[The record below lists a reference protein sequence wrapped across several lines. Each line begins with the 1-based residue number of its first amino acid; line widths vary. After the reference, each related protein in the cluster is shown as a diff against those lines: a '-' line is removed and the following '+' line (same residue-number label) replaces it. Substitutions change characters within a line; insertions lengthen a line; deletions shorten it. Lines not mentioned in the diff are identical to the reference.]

1 MGRREPSIQTNN
13 PGRESRPVGSTVV
26 DAEGRSGTIRRQVDD
41 PAGAHY
47 VVDSDT
53 GDTLLIPISLL
64 RRQSEGAFSLAY
76 TFSALREMGREGR
89 QGNAD
94 TVVIP
99 VVEEEVAVAKQRT
112 VTGRVRIHKTVEE
125 REETI
130 ETPIMYDQVHIER
143 VALNRLVSEPATQR
157 QEGATLVLPVHK
169 EVLVVEKRLML
180 VEEIHI
186 TKQQRQDHMQ
196 DTVTLRKENV
206 TVEHIDNTP
215 EE

>member
-1 MGRREPSIQTNN
+1 MGRREPSTQTNN
-13 PGRESRPVGSTVV
+13 PGRESRPVDSTVV

-47 VVDSDT
+47 VVDADT
-53 GDTLLIPISLL
+53 GDTLLIPVSLL
-64 RRQSEGAFSLAY
+64 RRQPDGAFSLAY
-76 TFSALREMGREGR
+76 TFSALREMGKKGT
-89 QGNAD
+89 QDNAD

-99 VVEEEVAVAKQRT
+99 VLEEEVAVAKQRR

-130 ETPIMYDQVHIER
+130 ETPIVYDQVHIER

-206 TVEHIDNTP
+206 TVEHVDNRP